1 MIVFCMRHERQTKFL
16 GKRSERERGVSYF
29 THSRGDQDGCSSSSE
44 AVQSS
49 LAITLGTVA
58 MDTCTEVP
66 LGVEEVVESITSL
79 LGLDKD
85 E

>member
-1 MIVFCMRHERQTKFL
+1 M
-16 GKRSERERGVSYF
+16 SYI
-29 THSRGDQDGCSSSSE
+29 THSCGDQDGCSSSSE

-58 MDTCTEVP
+58 MDTCAVVP
-66 LGVEEVVESITSL
+66 LGIEKVVESIASL

>member
-1 MIVFCMRHERQTKFL
+1 MIVFCMRHERETKFL

-29 THSRGDQDGCSSSSE
+29 THSCGDQDGCSSSSE

-49 LAITLGTVA
+49 LAITLGTVT

-66 LGVEEVVESITSL
+66 LGVEEVVESIASL